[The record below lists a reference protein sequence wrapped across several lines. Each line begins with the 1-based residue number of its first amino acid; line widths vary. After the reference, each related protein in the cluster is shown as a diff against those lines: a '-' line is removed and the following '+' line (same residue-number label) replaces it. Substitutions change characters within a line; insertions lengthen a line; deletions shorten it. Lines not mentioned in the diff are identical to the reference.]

1 MDAKLL
7 AATQTCIERD
17 VKIAHFQ
24 LLCTAS
30 DGENAES
37 ALWVLF
43 YL

>member
-7 AATQTCIERD
+7 AATQTSIDRD
-17 VKIAHFQ
+17 VKIEHFQ

-37 ALWVLF
+37 ALWFLF